1 MTAHPQA
8 RALNSSAN
16 SEPSG
21 RQHGLLE
28 QLQLRQRWDAL
39 GARERRLVLGA
50 TILVVA
56 ALLWWIALGPAL
68 ATRRLARE
76 QPVTLDAQMQQM
88 QSLKAQATTL
98 AALPKVSTQDARR
111 SLESSLKQTLAA
123 SAQMTVVGNRATVTL
138 KAASPDA
145 LAQWLQQARINARA
159 TPTEV
164 RLVKSTA
171 PTPTNSTNPTVNA
184 PTAPAADTANP
195 VRWDGSVVLTLPE
208 R

>member
-1 MTAHPQA
+1 MSLQSQA
-8 RALNSSAN
+8 RAVNSPAYN
-16 SEPSG
+16 EPS
-21 RQHGLLE
+21 RSQNSLLD

-50 TILVVA
+50 TVLVA
-56 ALLWWIALGPAL
+56 AAMLWWIALGPAL
-68 ATRRLARE
+68 ATLRLARE
-76 QPVTLDAQMQQM
+76 QHIKLDAQMQQM
-88 QSLKAQATTL
+88 QSLKAQANTL
-98 AALPKVSTQDARR
+98 AALPKVSMEDARR
-111 SLESSLKQTLAA
+111 SLETSLKQTLAA

-138 KAASPDA
+138 KGASPDA

-164 RLVKSTA
+164 RLIKSA
-171 PTPTNSTNPTVNA
+171 GPS
-184 PTAPAADTANP
+184 APAADAANL

>member
-1 MTAHPQA
+1 MSLQSQA
-8 RALNSSAN
+8 RAVNSPAYN
-16 SEPSG
+16 EPS
-21 RQHGLLE
+21 RSQNSLLD

-50 TILVVA
+50 TVLVA
-56 ALLWWIALGPAL
+56 AAMLWWIALGPAL
-68 ATRRLARE
+68 ATLRLARE
-76 QPVTLDAQMQQM
+76 QHVKLDAQMQQM
-88 QSLKAQATTL
+88 QSLKAQANTL
-98 AALPKVSTQDARR
+98 AALPKVSMEDARR
-111 SLESSLKQTLAA
+111 SLETSLKQTLAA

-138 KAASPDA
+138 KGASPDA

-164 RLVKSTA
+164 RLIKSA
-171 PTPTNSTNPTVNA
+171 GPS
-184 PTAPAADTANP
+184 APAADAANL